1 MWATLEEKIKDSIHK
16 GDAQTLKEII
26 KDNVVGDI
34 VNALEQ
40 ITHEER
46 VQFFKLTKSVD
57 QTEIFAD
64 LDIIIQEELVAAF
77 DDNEIREI
85 VGELYTH
92 EVADLIEQV
101 PDELASRIMGVA
113 IDNETKDNINKLLK
127 FTEDQTGSVMFVD
140 FVKIKQN
147 WTAAEALEQ
156 VRSKKDDARIGH
168 YLFCVDSKDVLTG
181 YIALED
187 LIFNKPTE
195 HVKAIQK
202 PVTSVYTTTHKEE
215 AAKIFADNDMSMLPV
230 VNANNQLV
238 GIIAADDIID
248 VISESIDED
257 IHKQAGIIPTET
269 SYSQTSILKSYW
281 SRIVWLLILMLATT
295 ISSICLNVFEGQIDK
310 KFSHKAA
317 AIVSSAIFIIVP
329 VVMGTAGNAGGQ
341 ASTLIIRSLAT
352 GDITTKDYMKVA
364 AKELVISSLVG
375 VTVAIANA
383 LRLIAYYAATKQL
396 NQENGMY
403 WWLILSSSFSLLVV
417 IIFAKTVGSMIPILA
432 KTLKLD
438 PALLSGPIITSIVD
452 AVATIILFSL
462 STWILLQFWNSPTEA
477 ASSAK
482 TIKEF
487 LPMLLR

>member
-1 MWATLEEKIKDSIHK
+1 MWATLEERIKVAIQK
-16 GDAQTLKEII
+16 GDSQTLKEII
-26 KDNVVGDI
+26 HESTVGDI
-34 VNALEQ
+34 VNVLEQ
-40 ITHEER
+40 LTHEER
-46 VQFFKLTKSVD
+46 VTFFRLTKSVD

-64 LDIIIQEELVAAF
+64 LDIVFQEELVASF

-113 IDNETKDNINKLLK
+113 VDNETKDNINKLLK

-140 FVKIKQN
+140 FVKIKQS
-147 WTAAEALEQ
+147 WTASEALEQ
-156 VRSKKDDARIGH
+156 VRMKKDEARIGH

-187 LIFNKPTE
+187 LIFNKPTDL
-195 HVKAIQK
+195 VKNILK
-202 PVTSVYTTTHKEE
+202 PVTSVYTTTHKDE
-215 AAKIFADNDMSMLPV
+215 AAKVFADNDMSMLPV

-248 VISESIDED
+248 VISSSIDED

-295 ISSICLNVFEGQIDK
+295 ISSIFLGIFEGQIGDK
-310 KFSHKAA
+310 FDAKVAA
-317 AIVSSAIFIIVP
+317 LVSSGIFIIVP

-364 AKELVISSLVG
+364 MKELSISSLVG
-375 VTVAIANA
+375 VTVAIANT
-383 LRLIAYYAATKQL
+383 LRLIVYYLASGQL
-396 NQENGMY
+396 NQANGMY
-403 WWLILSSSFSLLVV
+403 WWLIVSSSLALLVV
-417 IIFAKTVGSMIPILA
+417 IIFAKTVGSMIPIIA
-432 KTLKLD
+432 KSLKLD
-438 PALLSGPIITSIVD
+438 PALLSGPVITSIVD

-462 STWILLQFWNSPTEA
+462 STWMLLQFWDYAPLLENGA
-477 ASSAK
+477 RF
-482 TIKEF
+482 IKEF
-487 LPMLLR
+487 AFK